1 MRLYEIVVPAL
12 AVALLAFVVMTQYGR
27 VMHNLA
33 HPGTTS
39 MIPVATPVYRSLCGR
54 ENQNCRNLT
63 FDTGLGPLTSAAPEA
78 RPTGGAARI
87 IAPMPQTQPETS
99 AAGDP
104 SAGRPLPMMVR
115 LWWIPLVRGIVAI
128 GLGIAILSLDTGRP
142 ALVNFIAL
150 YWLVSSLLVLRVTLP
165 HASMPGARLGVLAG
179 ALGVATAI
187 MTLMRRWLGFSG
199 EEIVIPLAVA
209 IVLIGVVR
217 IIGGFEVE
225 RRTGRRWTYGGLLLG
240 GVEIALG
247 VLLFASIWLGI
258 GIEYVVGTAVIW
270 AFVGGGLLVLDG
282 LQARRISRHAPTA
295 AETSGG

>member
-1 MRLYEIVVPAL
+1 
-12 AVALLAFVVMTQYGR
+12 
-27 VMHNLA
+27 
-33 HPGTTS
+33 
-39 MIPVATPVYRSLCGR
+39 
-54 ENQNCRNLT
+54 
-63 FDTGLGPLTSAAPEA
+63 
-78 RPTGGAARI
+78 
-87 IAPMPQTQPETS
+87 
-99 AAGDP
+99 
-104 SAGRPLPMMVR
+104 MMVR
-115 LWWIPLVRGIVAI
+115 LWWIPLARGIVAI

-199 EEIVIPLAVA
+199 GEIVIPLATA
-209 IVLIGVVR
+209 IVLIGIVR

-240 GVEIALG
+240 GVEIVLG

-258 GIEYVVGTAVIW
+258 EYVVATAVVW
-270 AFVGGGLLVLDG
+270 AFVGGALLVLDG
-282 LQARRISRHAPTA
+282 LQGRRLNRDARARAGVGA
-295 AETSGG
+295 A